1 MIQSYEYR
9 KVLACC
15 VSLTWLAFGS
25 VLGCA
30 GEDGEDSAHDDGNA
44 VQTQQ
49 QDTQVPQ
56 CPDGQIPW
64 QVAVKS
70 IGAGEGTYLE
80 KLADDDVPV
89 EHPWAIELQRATC
102 GGTVISGNDADGD
115 GINDGDWSQDWL
127 DLRRECAG
135 DKACTFSP
143 NVCAQS
149 FSIEYTCSTSDR
161 DESDVQRVYTASG
174 MSGIGLACAQPARQ
188 KVEVASETAYK
199 CIYEDC
205 HGRTYRDPVTLECVA
220 DATKDEV
227 GLINF
232 GWEQY
237 NDLQILEKGSI
248 RPLQDVQTQ
257 ANQKYLDTF
266 TSIPTRI
273 YSGALYE
280 FPVYLSIDARLP
292 KPVRSTMS
300 VWIADTF
307 TIYQANGLQ
316 RTSKPYY
323 RCLAFDQDIKASDF
337 MLDSRTEVG
346 QNVYMTKV
354 QRVFSEECVKGEA
367 SIAAALKDLSEGER
381 LAYKASSFMMTYD
394 IAGRTALHENLT
406 LSASDEAN
414 KQQIDTNPLCT
425 PDPVDFYYDASK
437 KMYDMAG
444 YYKQRPSMPYER
456 TFQFE
461 KTGAYKLKEIAR
473 LAEIAPLSIKSRK
486 DEIVLSAQSPVPQA
500 LPVEVTWSS
509 RNFYRE
515 HLFQPFHD
523 IGAEGFSKGFE
534 TGKPEDGLEIPRL
547 RAEIYLMK
555 SNSGVRGNWTDAL
568 YLGDIPLSG
577 DGVTEEGNAPQGKTD
592 SRNVLIPRSVVRAF
606 MNSSG
611 ANYIGPEDGPQRYDI
626 GYCINSDVK
635 LGAQGWDGF
644 SDHPEAYT
652 SVLDQR
658 SPDWKYVR
666 FIGGSRPRIWNNYVM
681 EENALTDAVRLN
693 TTQRTYGYL
702 RQNCTWQPTPVL
714 IDVDYFETPQLP
726 ISPDAF
732 GGSQSDTGS
741 GDNTMSSNNNNDSE
755 VTCDDAAKVDC
766 DDVFVSGTRSDGAD
780 RRSYFNITSES
791 DRTEGSEVSG
801 GARGEMLSFQVLDP
815 DDPSE
820 GTLEKPNEDSANW
833 PGKDERVSTPVTITI
848 EPDWDGLKAKLQ
860 YAASGTNIEWET
872 GRYAGTM
879 GLGVGWGIKNI
890 WNIGPVP
897 VMVIFT
903 ITVGASVGV
912 EISFQFAPT
921 KDQEYPCLNS
931 SGPCLQLVEEA
942 MSFEDAMEYCNVK
955 GGRLAEAST
964 EAEATALAD
973 TLPEDESVW
982 IGAQLGYLHPDQQ
995 CKTNYDA
1002 TLCANNRTQYRWVT
1016 SNLAF
1021 EATRQGDIDADIYT
1035 LDTTALETR
1044 YPYDAAIYYDPGVSK
1059 LKTDSVEVP
1068 RQFVCYYDAAAKETF
1083 LEWGLKIGF
1092 GIAAGFGLQG
1102 CVPSDNPGFCLGA
1115 SLNVVAL
1122 SIGPT
1127 LTNTYHWLFKQ
1138 SSDSSP
1144 FRRNGNTKFEVPFT
1158 ITLFEGA
1165 FEAVVSFLISSV
1177 KWTIAS
1183 FDGIKLFEQTLYE
1196 FNLPVSEDL

>member
-1 MIQSYEYR
+1 
-9 KVLACC
+9 
-15 VSLTWLAFGS
+15 
-25 VLGCA
+25 
-30 GEDGEDSAHDDGNA
+30 
-44 VQTQQ
+44 
-49 QDTQVPQ
+49 
-56 CPDGQIPW
+56 
-64 QVAVKS
+64 
-70 IGAGEGTYLE
+70 
-80 KLADDDVPV
+80 
-89 EHPWAIELQRATC
+89 
-102 GGTVISGNDADGD
+102 
-115 GINDGDWSQDWL
+115 
-127 DLRRECAG
+127 
-135 DKACTFSP
+135 
-143 NVCAQS
+143 
-149 FSIEYTCSTSDR
+149 
-161 DESDVQRVYTASG
+161 
-174 MSGIGLACAQPARQ
+174 
-188 KVEVASETAYK
+188 
-199 CIYEDC
+199 
-205 HGRTYRDPVTLECVA
+205 
-220 DATKDEV
+220 
-227 GLINF
+227 
-232 GWEQY
+232 
-237 NDLQILEKGSI
+237 
-248 RPLQDVQTQ
+248 
-257 ANQKYLDTF
+257 
-266 TSIPTRI
+266 
-273 YSGALYE
+273 
-280 FPVYLSIDARLP
+280 
-292 KPVRSTMS
+292 
-300 VWIADTF
+300 
-307 TIYQANGLQ
+307 IYQANGLQ

-611 ANYIGPEDGPQRYDI
+611 ANYIGPEDDPQRYDI

-714 IDVDYFETPQLP
+714 
-726 ISPDAF
+726 
-732 GGSQSDTGS
+732 
-741 GDNTMSSNNNNDSE
+741 
-755 VTCDDAAKVDC
+755 
-766 DDVFVSGTRSDGAD
+766 
-780 RRSYFNITSES
+780 
-791 DRTEGSEVSG
+791 
-801 GARGEMLSFQVLDP
+801 
-815 DDPSE
+815 
-820 GTLEKPNEDSANW
+820 
-833 PGKDERVSTPVTITI
+833 
-848 EPDWDGLKAKLQ
+848 
-860 YAASGTNIEWET
+860 
-872 GRYAGTM
+872 
-879 GLGVGWGIKNI
+879 
-890 WNIGPVP
+890 
-897 VMVIFT
+897 
-903 ITVGASVGV
+903 
-912 EISFQFAPT
+912 
-921 KDQEYPCLNS
+921 
-931 SGPCLQLVEEA
+931 
-942 MSFEDAMEYCNVK
+942 
-955 GGRLAEAST
+955 
-964 EAEATALAD
+964 
-973 TLPEDESVW
+973 
-982 IGAQLGYLHPDQQ
+982 
-995 CKTNYDA
+995 
-1002 TLCANNRTQYRWVT
+1002 
-1016 SNLAF
+1016 
-1021 EATRQGDIDADIYT
+1021 
-1035 LDTTALETR
+1035 
-1044 YPYDAAIYYDPGVSK
+1044 
-1059 LKTDSVEVP
+1059 
-1068 RQFVCYYDAAAKETF
+1068 
-1083 LEWGLKIGF
+1083 
-1092 GIAAGFGLQG
+1092 
-1102 CVPSDNPGFCLGA
+1102 
-1115 SLNVVAL
+1115 
-1122 SIGPT
+1122 
-1127 LTNTYHWLFKQ
+1127 
-1138 SSDSSP
+1138 
-1144 FRRNGNTKFEVPFT
+1144 
-1158 ITLFEGA
+1158 
-1165 FEAVVSFLISSV
+1165 
-1177 KWTIAS
+1177 
-1183 FDGIKLFEQTLYE
+1183 
-1196 FNLPVSEDL
+1196 